1 MVKSKLKKFPEVE
14 DLLNDGLDCALC
26 RNPFLN
32 TWLECVRFVD
42 SKKVGSFFN
51 V

>member
-1 MVKSKLKKFPEVE
+1 MECPVCGES
-14 DLLNDGLDCALC
+14 
-26 RNPFLN
+26 FLN

-42 SKKVGSFFN
+42 SKKVERNLSGRVIVLRGSIKLK